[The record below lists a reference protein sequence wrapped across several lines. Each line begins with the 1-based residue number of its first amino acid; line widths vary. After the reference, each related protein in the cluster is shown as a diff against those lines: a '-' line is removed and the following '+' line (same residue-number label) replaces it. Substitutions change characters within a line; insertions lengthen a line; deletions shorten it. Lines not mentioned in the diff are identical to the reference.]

1 MKKARKFV
9 ELFHLLKRKLSRRL
23 KKTGQLIY
31 LTTANSFTN
40 NIFESAN
47 SCSFGFIFSFI
58 PITLIILTL
67 LVGLLR
73 SHPPL
78 LNFILEYVEPLSAV
92 IDVNSIVNQ
101 VMNMKSFSY
110 VEFLLGI
117 WIIWMARKLFA
128 SVLGGISKIFKS
140 VSGGK
145 PLINQLISF
154 VIEFILV
161 IIIIFV
167 MLFVF
172 SINRLIERPE
182 IQEIFDDLPFH
193 ALATISNNAVILVYI
208 VIFMATA
215 VIYRIGSGI
224 KPKISLCCFYA
235 LFSTLAFYACSTFI
249 SLFFN
254 PSNYNLIYGAIS
266 SLLLLM
272 MRVWFFFNIFLFF
285 AQMLFCTEYLDTL
298 SFALLYMLPENEEN
312 LSKWSVFKRSLFKKP
327 AVIQTKYAVKKFK
340 FGDTIYKTGDNP
352 DCVYYIL
359 KGTVYRYSQ
368 DNSITVLKAGSFF
381 GEMHCVLNQPR
392 TNTTIAQSDCEIT
405 IIESE
410 DFLDILKK
418 NQKASAKAISK
429 VSHYTEELYKSE
441 KEQEIETHNPLN
453 PLNTPLFK

>member
-1 MKKARKFV
+1 MKKTLKIV
-9 ELFHLLKRKLSRRL
+9 EFFHLLKRRVSRRL
-23 KKTGQLIY
+23 KKISQLIY
-31 LTTANSFTN
+31 LTTANSFSN

-73 SHPPL
+73 THPSL
-78 LNFILEYVEPLSAV
+78 LNFILQYIQPISTVVDL
-92 IDVNSIVNQ
+92 NSIINQ
-101 VMNMKSFSY
+101 VLNIKSFSY

-117 WIIWMARKLFA
+117 WIVWMARKLF
-128 SVLGGISKIFKS
+128 SSILGAISKIFKS

-145 PLINQLISF
+145 TLINQLISF
-154 VIEFILV
+154 VVEFILV
-161 IIIIFV
+161 IIIMFV
-167 MLFVF
+167 MLFIF
-172 SINRLIERPE
+172 SINSFISRPE
-182 IQEIFDDLPFH
+182 FQDIIEDLPVHF
-193 ALATISNNAVILVYI
+193 LSTISTNAAMLVYL
-208 VIFMATA
+208 VIFLFTA

-235 LFSTLAFYACSTFI
+235 LFSTAAFYCCSTLI
-249 SLFFN
+249 SIFFN

-312 LSKWSVFKRSLFKKP
+312 LSKWGAFKRSLFRKP
-327 AVIQTKYAVKKFK
+327 AVIQNKYAVKKYK
-340 FGDTIYKTGDNP
+340 YGETIYKTGDDA
-352 DCVYYIL
+352 DCVFYIL

-429 VSHYTEELYKSE
+429 VSRYTEELYNNE
-441 KEQEIETHNPLN
+441 KMQDTNN
-453 PLNTPLFK
+453 PLFK